1 MRLHYK
7 SYLNQYS
14 KRLRKGGNLSEV
26 LLWNE
31 LKHDKLGCRFL
42 RQRPIG
48 KYVVDFYCHSLNMVI
63 EIDGAATHDL
73 KIEKDELRQ
82 KHLELLGIKIVRF
95 RDSDIRYNLSS
106 VIENIKSEIS
116 RLKAPSLEKRE

>member
-1 MRLHYK
+1 
-7 SYLNQYS
+7 
-14 KRLRKGGNLSEV
+14 
-26 LLWNE
+26 
-31 LKHDKLGCRFL
+31 
-42 RQRPIG
+42 
-48 KYVVDFYCHSLNMVI
+48 MVI